1 MIYYFM
7 RTVSTKLKTDEHE
20 RLLELCNQEGQ
31 SVSEFLRD
39 LIKDVCDSCE
49 KPKPQVNFD
58 SKPVAKGK
66 IVAINDIPVAE
77 LKNVIVEN

>member
-1 MIYYFM
+1 M
-7 RTVSTKLKTDEHE
+7 RTVSTKLKIDEHE

-49 KPKPQVNFD
+49 KPEPKENTSKKPQIIRIDDV
-58 SKPVAKGK
+58 PVSEIKG
-66 IVAINDIPVAE
+66 
-77 LKNVIVEN
+77 VIVEN